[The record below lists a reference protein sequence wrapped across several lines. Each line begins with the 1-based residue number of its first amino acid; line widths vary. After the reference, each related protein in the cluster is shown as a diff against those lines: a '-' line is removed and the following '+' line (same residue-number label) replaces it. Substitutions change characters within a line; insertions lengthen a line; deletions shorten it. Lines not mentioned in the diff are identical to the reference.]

1 MVGQAE
7 VEIARK
13 LFEEGWSG
21 GHVDAPLQFMT
32 EDVVMRDIV
41 GHSEAMRGH
50 DAVRE
55 FWAAAAD
62 TLKVL
67 PEEIYVADSGV
78 VVMWMAYGQIPAD
91 AKENAGRWGT
101 AEGVS
106 RLEFRDGKV
115 CLEVDYWHGGQ
126 GVCDDW
132 EAHWN
137 ARRARPWR
145 GGGGRGR
152 ARRAPPPP
160 TKRGGGGGRAA
171 GGGRGP
177 RGR

>member
-41 GHSEAMRGH
+41 GHAEPMRGH

-55 FWAAAAD
+55 FWAAAAP

-67 PEEIYVADSGV
+67 PEELYVADSGV
-78 VVMWMAYGQIPAD
+78 VVLWMAYGKIPDD
-91 AKENAGRWGT
+91 ASENAGRWGT
-101 AEGVS
+101 AEGMS

-132 EAHWN
+132 QAHWD

-145 GGGGRGR
+145 ELGAITG
-152 ARRAPPPP
+152 A
-160 TKRGGGGGRAA
+160 
-171 GGGRGP
+171 
-177 RGR
+177 